1 MTSACKQLWLP
12 AIFWILTATAPGATA
27 RNRAISFNRS
37 GDNVTESL
45 RSQLKGLTRGDT
57 ATITFGN
64 GNFFIDGSVQFM
76 CSAVIRGQGADKSK
90 VMLSNTG
97 RFSGDYY
104 IGFNG
109 KKGHELGVEITA
121 MSFDMVPHDD
131 TWWNADSQKFLFK
144 FIHTDG
150 VNIHQ
155 VSSNLSNAACTTMD
169 FRVCR
174 NVNISDCNLINY
186 NNSDA
191 GGIIWLRRDNINVSI
206 TGNKIYKYGDDEAIA
221 IWEAGDDNTN
231 LQPTIGVKRN
241 ITIANNDIRFIPCNN
256 AKKQDSWSVQ
266 FTMYSFSNE
275 TKKKIHAAIHWSD
288 IRVENNDFYID
299 APIKS
304 LLSINY
310 DENDTHE
317 RVNVS
322 GNRFT
327 FTSRAGFEGRSHSDF
342 EVHDASSG
350 DKEAVVFSDNS
361 ITTDCLYRDK
371 WGDNGHYHLIID
383 GARVLYTGN
392 SLTSRSQTIDRKL
405 FGPLLV
411 WAQNRG
417 CDLTL
422 TDNEFDGISKI
433 GQFAG
438 GDGVDHARLTATGNT
453 FTGDTRIFCRG
464 LRRADLTF
472 TSNVFNSSH
481 YEVLLQEFA
490 NEGTLV
496 FTGNTVNSTSRHGG
510 SLITHYDKNTD
521 LHSMRFERLEV
532 GGNRLS
538 GISNRQ
544 WLPEGLNIGKRKL
557 YRDYYE

>member
-1 MTSACKQLWLP
+1 MITNCKYLYLL
-12 AIFWILTATAPGATA
+12 AVHCLLMVMAPIATA
-27 RNRAISFNRS
+27 RTKVITFNHS
-37 GDNVTESL
+37 GENVTTRL
-45 RSQLKGLTRGDT
+45 QSQLRGLSRGDT
-57 ATITFGN
+57 VYVTFGK
-64 GNFFIDGSVQFM
+64 GDYIIDGPVKF
-76 CSAVIRGQGADKSK
+76 ITHTFIKGQGAGVSRILLKK
-90 VMLSNTG
+90 G
-97 RFSGDYY
+97 ADYSENH
-104 IGFNG
+104 IIAIQG
-109 KKGHELGVEITA
+109 KKGKPLSAEI
-121 MSFDMVPHDD
+121 SDLSID
-131 TWWNADSQKFLFK
+131 TDEHNDIWWDLNNPKVAVRL
-144 FIHTDG
+144 IHVDG
-150 VNIHQ
+150 VKINN
-155 VSSNLSNAACTTMD
+155 VSSHLKNVVCTTLEFM
-169 FRVCR
+169 VCS
-174 NVNISDCNLINY
+174 NVVISNNELVNY
-186 NNSDA
+186 NNSGA

-221 IWEAGDDNTN
+221 IWEAGDDNSDP
-231 LQPTIGVKRN
+231 LPTTGRKHN
-241 ITIANNDIRFIPCNN
+241 ITIADNDFRFIPFKG
-256 AKKQDSWSVQ
+256 ARQQDSWSVQ
-266 FTMYSFSNE
+266 FTMYGFGENLRH
-275 TKKKIHAAIHWSD
+275 KIHAAIHWSD
-288 IRVENNDFYID
+288 IRVENNNFYID
-299 APIKS
+299 APINS
-304 LLSINY
+304 LLSIHY
-310 DENDTHE
+310 DEHDRHE

-322 GNRFT
+322 GNKFT

-350 DKEAVVFSDNS
+350 DKEAVVFSDNT
-361 ITTDCLYRDK
+361 ITTDCLYRSK
-371 WGDNGHYHLIID
+371 HGDNGHYHLIID

-472 TSNVFNSSH
+472 TGNVFNSSH